1 MENNKRP
8 GSAAGAMGGKGFY
21 IVLLLCAAVI
31 GVSAWILLA
40 DVGTNVEETQTAEK
54 VVDVSGATVTMLP
67 AGTQTNEEVVPDP
80 AVPVEPV
87 EQELEGEDEQET
99 AAYDVQEV
107 FSEAVTTYVWPV
119 RGDID
124 APYAMETLVYNST
137 MADWRT
143 HDGIDIA
150 STLGEQVLATAGG
163 TVVSVVDTDL
173 AGTTVEID
181 HANGVHSIYS
191 NLAAEP
197 PVGEGDVVTM
207 GQVIGSVGS
216 TALGETNQVPHLH
229 FAMTL
234 DGVSADPMNY
244 LPADVAEQ

>member
-1 MENNKRP
+1 MENKNGT
-8 GSAAGAMGGKGFY
+8 GSSAGAMGGKGFY

-40 DVGTNVEETQTAEK
+40 GVGTNVEEIESAEE

-67 AGTQTNEEVVPDP
+67 AGTQTEDEEAADDTMTDTDS
-80 AVPVEPV
+80 AE
-87 EQELEGEDEQET
+87 EQEAEEEEET
-99 AAYDVQEV
+99 AAYETQSV
-107 FSEAVTTYVWPV
+107 FSQSVTSYVWPV
-119 RGDID
+119 RGDIET
-124 APYAMETLVYNST
+124 PYAEDTLIYNAT

-150 STLGEQVLATAGG
+150 CDMGEQVLAAAAG
-163 TVVSVVDTDL
+163 TVVSVTDEDL

-181 HANGVHSIYS
+181 HANGVHTIYS

-197 PVGEGDVVTM
+197 NISVGDAVTM
-207 GQVIGSVGS
+207 GQVVGSVGS
-216 TALGETNQVPHLH
+216 TALGEANEVSHLH

-234 DGVSADPMNY
+234 DGVSVDPMDY
-244 LPADVAEQ
+244 LDEMIEE